1 MSTRYVWGRYSRNF
15 VLSLARKRSHSIN
28 SGFVRELNDGLTG
41 SWDES
46 TAVDVSSGSISLI
59 NPTRKSVSPNYYEI
73 NDFSYMIPAGT
84 YMKSAVFGG
93 ANGTIYIDTNTN
105 ITGDGELSTLS
116 GYAWQGNLTIR
127 GQSCSV
133 TSSQGTLQGY
143 ASSASSG
150 AYPQDG
156 ISGNYWYEYAGSDNI
171 DAASV
176 GYSTLEPRGGE
187 TVTINVTP
195 SSGKVYSGTVSYL
208 YQVQL
213 DGGAWTTI
221 ATTTATS
228 QSYTIPTGTQ
238 TFAAR
243 VRAQDNIGF
252 TSSTYTTG
260 ATVTVKNSNAFVG
273 VGGVVR
279 NVEPRVCVNG
289 VIYTNVT
296 SYVCVD
302 GVIRQS

>member
-1 MSTRYVWGRYSRNF
+1 MSTRYVWGRYSVANTLGYDPESHERSRTIATG
-15 VLSLARKRSHSIN
+15 LSS
-28 SGFVRELNDGLTG
+28 TG
-41 SWDES
+41 
-46 TAVDVSSGSISLI
+46 
-59 NPTRKSVSPNYYEI
+59 NYV
-73 NDFSYMIPAGT
+73 A
-84 YMKSAVFGG
+84 
-93 ANGTIYIDTNTN
+93 
-105 ITGDGELSTLS
+105 TGNAQSCTLS
-116 GYAWQGNLTIR
+116 GTQVTFPNTTHQVTTSSRLEITLGDYFAYIGRSPANLTVPIDDVY
-127 GQSCSV
+127 CSG
-133 TSSQGTLQGY
+133 TSKYTELFLLDLNNDYWMVANNCYSAQISVARGTLLGY
-143 ASSASSG
+143 NSSSNSG

-156 ISGNYWYEYAGSDNI
+156 VSGDYWYEYQGSDNI

-187 TVTINVTP
+187 AITINVTP
-195 SSGKVYSGTVSYL
+195 SSGKVYSGTVSYI

-228 QSYTIPTGTQ
+228 QNYTIPKSTT

>member
-1 MSTRYVWGRYSRNF
+1 METNPGS
-15 VLSLARKRSHSIN
+15 VLYDCPSAPS
-28 SGFVRELNDGLTG
+28 
-41 SWDES
+41 
-46 TAVDVSSGSISLI
+46 
-59 NPTRKSVSPNYYEI
+59 NYYWYNYEPGFGI
-73 NDFSYMIPAGT
+73 TNKEYIGVYLNSSPYTSRRLNKYT
-84 YMKSAVFGG
+84 YA
-93 ANGTIYIDTNTN
+93 
-105 ITGDGELSTLS
+105 ST
-116 GYAWQGNLTIR
+116 Q
-127 GQSCSV
+127 
-133 TSSQGTLQGY
+133 SQGTLLGY
-143 ASSASSG
+143 NSSSNSG
-150 AYPQDG
+150 AYPQG
-156 ISGNYWYEYAGSDNI
+156 GVSGDYWYEYQGSDNI

-187 TVTINVTP
+187 AITINVTP

-228 QSYTIPTGTQ
+228 QSYTIPKGTQ

>member
-1 MSTRYVWGRYSRNF
+1 MSTRYVWGRYSIASAYVKNSENTF
-15 VLSLARKRSHSIN
+15 ETDIPINEKTVHVAKNYTENVNTGMFTLSNATAL
-28 SGFVRELNDGLTG
+28 DTG
-41 SWDES
+41 SLSATSQFPYLMEEPTGNILYQASRNGNCMWRND
-46 TAVDVSSGSISLI
+46 DVGVMDNIYEGTLFSPYSPQTITKFEFV
-59 NPTRKSVSPNYYEI
+59 PT
-73 NDFSYMIPAGT
+73 
-84 YMKSAVFGG
+84 
-93 ANGTIYIDTNTN
+93 
-105 ITGDGELSTLS
+105 
-116 GYAWQGNLTIR
+116 Q
-127 GQSCSV
+127 
-133 TSSQGTLQGY
+133 SQGTLQGY
-143 ASSASSG
+143 ASRGNAG

-187 TVTINVTP
+187 AITINVTP

-228 QSYTIPTGTQ
+228 QSYTIPKGTQ

>member
-1 MSTRYVWGRYSRNF
+1 MQKLSTRYIWERYNVEYSLHQDGYGYNDYEVDYRGSELTVEIGRSCELDGSEIVILNPSTRVLENGRSLGLNGGDYIKLIEVDKVYWTGYDSIIISPGSVELKSGQITVEHVSEITAEPSR
-15 VLSLARKRSHSIN
+15 
-28 SGFVRELNDGLTG
+28 
-41 SWDES
+41 
-46 TAVDVSSGSISLI
+46 
-59 NPTRKSVSPNYYEI
+59 
-73 NDFSYMIPAGT
+73 
-84 YMKSAVFGG
+84 
-93 ANGTIYIDTNTN
+93 
-105 ITGDGELSTLS
+105 
-116 GYAWQGNLTIR
+116 
-127 GQSCSV
+127 
-133 TSSQGTLQGY
+133 GTLQGY
-143 ASSASSG
+143 NSSSNSR
-150 AYPQDG
+150 AYPQG
-156 ISGNYWYEYAGSDNI
+156 GVSGDYWYEYQGSDNI

-187 TVTINVTP
+187 AITINVTP

-228 QSYTIPTGTQ
+228 QSYTIPKGTQ

>member
-1 MSTRYVWGRYSRNF
+1 MSTRYVWGRYSVANTLGYDPKSFAAGRP
-15 VLSLARKRSHSIN
+15 LASGLRS
-28 SGFVRELNDGLTG
+28 TG
-41 SWDES
+41 
-46 TAVDVSSGSISLI
+46 
-59 NPTRKSVSPNYYEI
+59 NYV
-73 NDFSYMIPAGT
+73 A
-84 YMKSAVFGG
+84 
-93 ANGTIYIDTNTN
+93 
-105 ITGDGELSTLS
+105 TGNAQSCTLS
-116 GYAWQGNLTIR
+116 GTQVTFPNTTHQVTDSRLEITSGDYFAYIGRSPANLTVPIDDVYYAGSSR
-127 GQSCSV
+127 RTDLFLLGSNNDFTMYANNSYSAQISV
-133 TSSQGTLQGY
+133 ARGTLQGY
-143 ASSASSG
+143 NSSSNSG

-156 ISGNYWYEYAGSDNI
+156 VSGDYWYEYQGSDNI

-187 TVTINVTP
+187 TITINVTP

-213 DGGAWTTI
+213 DGGSWTTI

-228 QSYTIPTGTQ
+228 QNYTIPKGTQ

-243 VRAQDNIGF
+243 VRAQDDIGF

>member
-1 MSTRYVWGRYSRNF
+1 MSTRYVWGRYSIVNSLGYDPDSLENPRIIQTGAYFNSYIVYADLEDCTLNGTQITF
-15 VLSLARKRSHSIN
+15 SNANVLE
-28 SGFVRELNDGLTG
+28 VTG
-41 SWDES
+41 SLNASVPAGHYFIYSQDG
-46 TAVDVSSGSISLI
+46 TANITVPISNVFFAGPRLSASISLQS
-59 NPTRKSVSPNYYEI
+59 T
-73 NDFSYMIPAGT
+73 
-84 YMKSAVFGG
+84 GG
-93 ANGTIYIDTNTN
+93 GRYNVVVYNSCLAQ
-105 ITGDGELSTLS
+105 ITP
-116 GYAWQGNLTIR
+116 
-127 GQSCSV
+127 V
-133 TSSQGTLQGY
+133 QGTLQGY
-143 ASSASSG
+143 ISSASSG

-156 ISGNYWYEYAGSDNI
+156 VSGDYWYEYQGNDNI

-187 TVTINVTP
+187 TITINVTP

-228 QSYTIPTGTQ
+228 QSYTIPKGTQ